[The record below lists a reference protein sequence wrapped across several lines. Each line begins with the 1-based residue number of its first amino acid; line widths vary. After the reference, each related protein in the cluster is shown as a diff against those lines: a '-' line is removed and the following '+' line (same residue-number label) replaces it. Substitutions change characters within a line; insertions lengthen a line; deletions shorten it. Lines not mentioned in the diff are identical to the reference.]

1 VTRAL
6 VALAACLLA
15 LPAAAQPASQP
26 FPSKPVRLVVPFG
39 AGGAQ
44 DLLARV
50 VASGLSSR
58 LGQPVVVENRPSAG
72 GIVGADAV
80 AKAPPDGYTLL
91 ATELGPVAIA
101 KSLYPSLPYDPVRDL
116 APVSL
121 TGRIPMVLVVG
132 PHVQAKNVGELL
144 EAAKS
149 GKMTYGSGGGS
160 GGIGHLA
167 MELFRSLS
175 KTEML
180 HVPYKSGAQALGDV
194 IGGRVDM
201 MTVSVAT
208 ALPHLRAGK
217 VRAVGV
223 TMPERTSFMPELPT
237 VSESGLRGYVADYWG
252 GILAPGRTP
261 PEITEKLM
269 REVNEALKQ
278 PDVRERLAGA
288 GMEAVGTTREE
299 FARVI
304 AADAERWGRVIREAR
319 ITAD

>member
-1 VTRAL
+1 VRL
-6 VALAACLLA
+6 IGLLAASLLA
-15 LPAAAQPASQP
+15 AAAWAQPYPA
-26 FPSKPVRLVVPFG
+26 KPIRPIVPYG

-50 VASGLSSR
+50 AASGLSAR

-80 AKAPPDGYTLL
+80 AKAAPDGYTLL
-91 ATELGPVAIA
+91 ATELGPIAIA
-101 KSLYPSLPYDPVRDL
+101 RSLYPTLPYDPVRDL

-121 TGRIPMVLVVG
+121 TGRIPMAIVVG
-132 PHVQAKNVGELL
+132 PSVQAKNVRELID
-144 EAAKS
+144 AAKA

-201 MTVSVAT
+201 MTVSLAT
-208 ALPHLRAGK
+208 AMPHLKAGK
-217 VRAVGV
+217 IRAMGA
-223 TMPERTSFMPELPT
+223 TMAERTAFLPDLPT
-237 VSESGLRGYVADYWG
+237 VSESGLPDYVADYWG

-261 PEITEKLM
+261 VEITEKLS
-269 REVNEALKQ
+269 REINEALKS
-278 PDVRERLAGA
+278 PEVRERLANA
-288 GMEAVGTTREE
+288 GIEAGGSTREE

-304 AADAERWGRVIREAR
+304 ATDAERWGRVIREAR